1 MNTKKGIVLFGLILV
16 LITFSSFKSA
26 IDLKEDYNMVL
37 NQDNLIVYATYDGHE
52 DYGYNFITTDKDGE
66 ERTLTFQKVEDA
78 VLKSFDLNSVNVV
91 GTKFKVTFNKVIKV
105 TKDADNMED
114 EEEIN
119 TITMLETL

>member
-1 MNTKKGIVLFGLILV
+1 MNTIKGIVLIGLIVV

>member
-1 MNTKKGIVLFGLILV
+1 MNTKKGIVLIGLIVV

-78 VLKSFDLNSVNVV
+78 VLKSFDLNSGNVV

>member
-1 MNTKKGIVLFGLILV
+1 MNTKKGIVLIGFIVV

-78 VLKSFDLNSVNVV
+78 VLKSFDLNSGNVV